1 MGSCSGKQK
10 YSADVKTPGATGV
23 VPKPEV
29 GCKRND
35 SLLDSVHTA
44 DSARDQAESDEKF
57 GAVLTSQACRTH
69 VSDFEDKDVNHARL
83 IYDNPGRIAEHYD
96 IDLGKLGQGS
106 FGKVRKAQKRD
117 TSSVRAIKSCSKK
130 DPRTTRR
137 FRLEID
143 IMKCLDHPN
152 IMKLFETF
160 EDSKRVHLV
169 MEYCVGGSVADQF
182 HETGPWTE
190 VQVTLI
196 LQQIFRAVYFLQ
208 GCHIV
213 HRDIKPEN
221 FLLQTN
227 EPVEENT
234 LKLIDFGLSTRCPP
248 DGWLTTTA
256 GTPVFTAPQ
265 VFNGKYDQAC
275 DLWSCGV
282 TMYYFLCGE
291 LPFQGKSQ
299 AEVVR
304 AVKSGNYAFSGKSW
318 KRVSDVTKDLVR
330 DLLKYN
336 PTERCT
342 AQQALKHESMTR
354 APRARAESV
363 FRPALAG
370 KFRKFCS
377 QNRLKRAALHIVA
390 HQLDQEDTK
399 ALRDTFT
406 ALDFEDDGVLSHT
419 ELEEGLAKAMN
430 SAKRDNSAITREEV
444 EQNMA
449 DMKGLLNEISKGV
462 AAIGYTEFLA
472 ATLES
477 EHYTKDQAILSA
489 FSVFDRDGDG
499 RISGEELEQ
508 VLGCRG
514 RHKLT
519 SSSTI
524 PFEDIFKEL
533 DYNQDG
539 YIDFMEFRDMMCA
552 GGKPKVN

>member
-1 MGSCSGKQK
+1 MGMGQSLWQCCHTLSRDPSQVLDGDELLPGQAEPVTSATLTGQFVKNNRGK
-10 YSADVKTPGATGV
+10 
-23 VPKPEV
+23 
-29 GCKRND
+29 
-35 SLLDSVHTA
+35 LA
-44 DSARDQAESDEKF
+44 DSYVMNENDLLGKGGY
-57 GAVLTSQACRTH
+57 GAVMKGTQHRTK
-69 VSDFEDKDVNHARL
+69 E
-83 IYDNPGRIAEHYD
+83 E
-96 IDLGKLGQGS
+96 
-106 FGKVRKAQKRD
+106 
-117 TSSVRAIKSCSKK
+117 RAIKQVKTS
-130 DPRTTRR
+130 PEVI
-137 FRLEID
+137 LEID
-143 IMKCLDHPN
+143 IMSQMDHPN
-152 IMKLFETF
+152 IVRLYETF
-160 EDSKRVHLV
+160 NDAMMHYLV
-169 MEYCVGGSVADQF
+169 MEVCDGGELFEAIIKTKRFTEKQAAGVMQQCLKGILYLHEHSV
-182 HETGPWTE
+182 
-190 VQVTLI
+190 
-196 LQQIFRAVYFLQ
+196 
-208 GCHIV
+208 V